1 MADKLAELV
10 SSKTKGAY
18 QIKSF
23 GGGQLGS
30 NTQNFAQIKTGQID
44 MLLIGTNLLSIAKG
58 GKDFEV
64 LSSPYIFRDQDHFTK
79 YISSALFKTMIGKAE
94 KEGGFVC
101 LGFLG
106 NRAPRQLSSSRRVV
120 RLEDLRGFKVRVPE
134 NRPVIETWKAWGASP
149 LSVPGSELYTAL
161 KQGLVDGQDNGLDAI
176 AAAKYY
182 EVQKYVTVIDY
193 MRWGLLVLMNAD
205 QWKKLNPDEQKAL
218 AEAAAETG
226 TYGTKLSN
234 DTVTESVTVLKKNG
248 MEIIVPDLA
257 PFRKTAAEV
266 IARIDGEMWEK
277 GLYEKIQ
284 AIK

>member
-1 MADKLAELV
+1 
-10 SSKTKGAY
+10 
-18 QIKSF
+18 
-23 GGGQLGS
+23 
-30 NTQNFAQIKTGQID
+30 
-44 MLLIGTNLLSIAKG
+44 
-58 GKDFEV
+58 
-64 LSSPYIFRDQDHFTK
+64 
-79 YISSALFKTMIGKAE
+79 
-94 KEGGFVC
+94 
-101 LGFLG
+101 
-106 NRAPRQLSSSRRVV
+106 
-120 RLEDLRGFKVRVPE
+120 
-134 NRPVIETWKAWGASP
+134 
-149 LSVPGSELYTAL
+149 
-161 KQGLVDGQDNGLDAI
+161 
-176 AAAKYY
+176 
-182 EVQKYVTVIDY
+182 VQKYVTVIDY